1 MVEKTGFTSS
11 DEAANG
17 GLADGIRYVKRLL
30 RAAMSGPVSASMRA
44 QGHSYK
50 LNFGVDQP
58 RLLTIADE
66 IRNDVVASSLDSA
79 SASSDASSSEAA
91 EPETSASGI
100 SAAALASALW
110 KEDVRECRL
119 LACMLMPTSDFPED
133 LAEVWV
139 EQLRFAEEAQALAMH
154 LLPRVPYASDL
165 AFRLVS
171 RERVLDRLT
180 GWLLFGRLFAQ
191 GKSLS
196 QRDAD
201 EVLDHLAAELA
212 DTTASMQLRQTA
224 LNALNRFCDLGEAE
238 AARGERILGQLW
250 Q

>member
-1 MVEKTGFTSS
+1 MEENIDYSS
-11 DEAANG
+11 SAEAANG

-44 QGHSYK
+44 QGHDYK

-58 RLLTIADE
+58 RLISIADE
-66 IRNDVVASSLDSA
+66 ISN
-79 SASSDASSSEAA
+79 E
-91 EPETSASGI
+91 
-100 SAAALASALW
+100 LASKDLSLYKLAAALW
-110 KEDVRECRL
+110 KENIRECRL
-119 LACMLMPTSDFPED
+119 LACMLMPSDDFSED

-154 LLPRVPYASDL
+154 LLQRVPYAADM

-191 GKSLS
+191 GKGLS

-201 EVLDHLAAELA
+201 EVLDHLAVELS
-212 DTTASMQLRQTA
+212 DTAAPMQLRQAA
-224 LNALNRFCDLGEAE
+224 LNTLNRFCDLGEAE
-238 AARGERILGQLW
+238 AAHGERLLSKLW

>member
-1 MVEKTGFTSS
+1 MEEKTGYNSS
-11 DEAANG
+11 AEVAHGD
-17 GLADGIRYVKRLL
+17 LADEIRQVKRLL

-66 IRNDVVASSLDSA
+66 VCNDIVTSHLRQY
-79 SASSDASSSEAA
+79 ELAA
-91 EPETSASGI
+91 
-100 SAAALASALW
+100 ALW

-119 LACMLMPTSDFPED
+119 LACMLMPVADFPED

-139 EQLRFAEEAQALAMH
+139 EQLRLAEEAQALAMH
-154 LLPRVPYASDL
+154 LLQRVPFAADL

-191 GKSLS
+191 GKALT

-201 EVLDHLAAELA
+201 EVLDQLGAELS
-212 DTTASMQLRQTA
+212 DTTAPMQLRQAA
-224 LNALNRFCDLGEAE
+224 LNALNHYTSLGDSE
-238 AARGERILGQLW
+238 AARGERILDKLW

>member
-1 MVEKTGFTSS
+1 MVEKTDQILSV
-11 DEAANG
+11 EAAIG
-17 GLADGIRYVKRLL
+17 GLDDGIRYVKRLL

-66 IRNDVVASSLDSA
+66 IREALQIPAAGPTGSA
-79 SASSDASSSEAA
+79 AAVLSAEAHLG
-91 EPETSASGI
+91 ECPPPS
-100 SAAALASALW
+100 SAAALAAALW

-119 LACMLMPTSDFPED
+119 LACMLMPASDFCED
-133 LAEVWV
+133 LAEVWI

-154 LLPRVPYASDL
+154 LLQHVPYSADL

-180 GWLLFGRLFAQ
+180 GWLLFGRLFGQ
-191 GKSLS
+191 GKALS

-201 EVLDHLAAELA
+201 EVLDHLTAELS
-212 DTTASMQLRQTA
+212 DTSAPMQLRQTA

-238 AARGERILGQLW
+238 AARGNRILATLW